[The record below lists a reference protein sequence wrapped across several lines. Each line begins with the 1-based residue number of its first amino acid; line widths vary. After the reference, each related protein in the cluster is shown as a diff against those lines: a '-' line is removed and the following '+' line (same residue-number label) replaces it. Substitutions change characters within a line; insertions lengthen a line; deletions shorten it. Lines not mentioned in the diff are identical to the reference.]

1 MNQIKGVPDDLAL
14 LHIIN
19 TKGRYSFM
27 SEKFEELITQIKAND
42 LVKRIRKQE
51 DEKKG
56 HPVIVV
62 LAIIGAVAAVAA
74 IAYAVY
80 KYLNPS
86 YADFDADFDYD
97 EFEDDFDDLDDEDT
111 GDKAFSSS
119 GK

>member
-1 MNQIKGVPDDLAL
+1 
-14 LHIIN
+14 
-19 TKGRYSFM
+19 M

-51 DEKKG
+51 EEKKG

-86 YADFDADFDYD
+86 YADFD
-97 EFEDDFDDLDDEDT
+97 DLDDEDT